1 MLTCLGF
8 PFINKNT
15 RSENSP
21 TKKKILKHD
30 KNKDR
35 PYKFLNSNIRNRIN
49 GFNLYIRKIIKYC
62 QNNDYFV

>member
-1 MLTCLGF
+1 MLKCLGF

-35 PYKFLNSNIRNRIN
+35 PYKFLNSNKYTKQDKWFQFIYPKNH
-49 GFNLYIRKIIKYC
+49 KILSK
-62 QNNDYFV
+62 

>member
-8 PFINKNT
+8 PFIHKNT

-35 PYKFLNSNIRNRIN
+35 PYKFLNSN
-49 GFNLYIRKIIKYC
+49 KYTK
-62 QNNDYFV
+62 

>member
-1 MLTCLGF
+1 MLTFLGF

-35 PYKFLNSNIRNRIN
+35 PHKFLNSNKCTKQDKW
-49 GFNLYIRKIIKYC
+49 L
-62 QNNDYFV
+62 QL

>member
-35 PYKFLNSNIRNRIN
+35 PHKFLNSN
-49 GFNLYIRKIIKYC
+49 KCTK
-62 QNNDYFV
+62 